1 MLRNRS
7 TWALIAA
14 AAAAVVTVTAAAVVV
29 ADQGQTSVKKI
40 TGTNEDTPGLA
51 WSLDAAEYLGRPFAD
66 FSDPRGGSSYM
77 SGTPGFILAA
87 DTLVSIVGIPTDRY
101 VLDEAAMIG
110 IDPESGAVRWR
121 APAADLEQCSGQP
134 IDGKIY
140 CYAQADGHA
149 IVTYD
154 LKSGASERRSVE
166 EYVFG
171 LTTTADTLYIIEG
184 SPEDGEVRVHSGGF
198 DDVSANWTQSFDVS
212 GGWEDVYQS
221 GVLTVTDGVGLV
233 RMGISMAQFDA
244 ESGNLLWGSG
254 ESCVSSAALES
265 GGVVVQSNSGCG
277 YVDSESE
284 QLLRAPDGK
293 VLATSQ
299 SPVVQYPVFEHAA
312 DADAPVLLGD
322 SAFDR
327 TTGKRLWESSDLVD
341 GESGTVTAVVGHTAY
356 LRDPANQRAIGIDVR
371 SGRQMWRVD
380 GDQSLTPLASGGGL
394 LLGSGVLD
402 GSEALMAVDIG
413 TGETVWTAPFVAIDP
428 DPETFRSGGAMTP
441 YDNGWIYSSDRRMIG
456 LTPL

>member
-1 MLRNRS
+1 MPNRS
-7 TWALIAA
+7 TRALIAA
-14 AAAAVVTVTAAAVVV
+14 ATAATVTVTAAAAVV
-29 ADQGQTSVKKI
+29 ANQGPTSVKKI
-40 TGTNEDTPGLA
+40 TGTNEQAPGLA

-87 DTLVSIVGIPTDRY
+87 DTLVTIVGIPTDRY
-101 VLDEAAMIG
+101 VLDEAVMIG
-110 IDPESGAVRWR
+110 VDPENGSVRWR
-121 APAADLEQCSGQP
+121 APAADLEQCSAQP

-154 LKSGASERRSVE
+154 LKSGTSERRSVE
-166 EYVFG
+166 EYIFG

-212 GGWEDVYQS
+212 GGWEEVYQS
-221 GVLTVTDGVGLV
+221 GVLTVNDGVGLV

-244 ESGNLLWGSG
+244 DSGNLLWGSG
-254 ESCVSSAALES
+254 ESCVSSATLES

-277 YVDSESE
+277 SGNTETE
-284 QLLRAPDGK
+284 QALRGPDGK

-299 SPVVQYPVFEHAA
+299 SAEVQRPVFDHVT
-312 DADAPVLLGD
+312 DADAPILLGD
-322 SAFDR
+322 SAYHR
-327 TTGKRLWESSDLVD
+327 TTGERLWTNPDLVARQ
-341 GESGTVTAVVGHTAY
+341 SGTVTAVVGNTAY
-356 LRDPANQRAIGIDVR
+356 LSDTASSHAVGIDVR
-371 SGRQMWRVD
+371 SGRQLWRTD
-380 GDQSLTPLASGGGL
+380 GDESLTPLTAGGGL
-394 LLGSGVLD
+394 LVGSGVVE

-413 TGETVWTAPFVAIDP
+413 TGEMVWTAPFAAIDA
-428 DPETFRSGGAMTP
+428 DPETFRSGRAMTP
-441 YDNGWIYSSDRRMIG
+441 YDNGWILSSDRRLIG

>member
-1 MLRNRS
+1 MPNRS
-7 TWALIAA
+7 TRALIAA
-14 AAAAVVTVTAAAVVV
+14 AAAAVVTVTAAAAVV
-29 ADQGQTSVKKI
+29 ANQGPTSVKKI
-40 TGTNEDTPGLA
+40 TGTNAEAPGLA

-87 DTLVSIVGIPTDRY
+87 DTLVTLVGIPTDRY

-110 IDPESGAVRWR
+110 IDPENGAVRWK

-149 IVTYD
+149 IVTFD

-166 EYVFG
+166 EYIFG

-184 SPEDGEVRVHSGGF
+184 SPEENDVRVHSGNF
-198 DDVSANWTQSFDVS
+198 DDVSANWTQEFDIG
-212 GGWEDVYQS
+212 GGWEDVFES
-221 GVLTVTDGVGLV
+221 DVLTVTDGVGLV
-233 RMGISMAQFDA
+233 RMGIDMAQFDA
-244 ESGNLLWGSG
+244 DSGTLLWGSG
-254 ESCVSSAALES
+254 ESCVSSATLGS
-265 GGVVVQSNSGCG
+265 GGVVVQSDSGCG
-277 YVDSESE
+277 SGDTESE
-284 QLLRAPDGK
+284 QVLRGPDGK
-293 VLATSQ
+293 VLATSK
-299 SPVVQYPVFEHAA
+299 SPEVQRPTFDHVT

-322 SAFDR
+322 SAYHR
-327 TTGKRLWESSDLVD
+327 TTGERLWTNEDLVD
-341 GESGTVTAVVGHTAY
+341 RESGTVTAVVGNIAY
-356 LRDPANQRAIGIDVR
+356 LRDTGNARAVGVDVR
-371 SGRQMWRVD
+371 SGRQLWRVD
-380 GDQSLTPLASGGGL
+380 GDQSLTPLTAGGGL
-394 LLGSGVLD
+394 LVGSGVVA

-413 TGETVWTAPFVAIDP
+413 TGEIVWTAPFVAIDP
-428 DPETFRSGGAMTP
+428 DPETFRSGRAMTP